1 MTMKKIRILSTNTV
15 MGIILF
21 TYILALIPSRV
32 LPQTIDFISAQSK
45 LLENNP
51 TIKAMQLRVEQYKKK
66 ITVTS
71 SLPDP
76 TIKLGLV
83 NIPVTKLSLNQSDM
97 TGKEI
102 GFYQMFPSFGTLST
116 KERIALLE
124 YKKAIENERFYTAY
138 YLHTL
143 RTYFFE
149 IAYLHE
155 YLKII
160 EETKQYL
167 TVLLDVQ
174 KAKSSTG
181 AGSLSDILKISVE
194 MAKLDE
200 EIITIK
206 TTIDELKN
214 NISYILG
221 DSHNETKLMVQDV
234 NLSLVKIE
242 EFNPAFSEK
251 VVAGNPELQL
261 LSIQVLIDEEAAN
274 LKENELYPDV
284 EVGVSYMQRDKTPQ
298 GVNRDDMFSVMA
310 TFNIPVWFMSKNIPA
325 IQEMKIKKG
334 ESEALLK
341 DKQNEITFAL
351 ATLRQNIEKWKQ
363 LDELYS
369 QGVIPQLHSMLQA
382 DIANYRTGA
391 AEFMKLIDSIR
402 MMLHYKQQQLNTI
415 KEYCKAVSFLHFL
428 QGDTSILNWSGVQ

>member
-21 TYILALIPSRV
+21 TYILALIPSRA

-200 EIITIK
+200 EII
-206 TTIDELKN
+206 E
-214 NISYILG
+214 
-221 DSHNETKLMVQDV
+221 
-234 NLSLVKIE
+234 
-242 EFNPAFSEK
+242 
-251 VVAGNPELQL
+251 AGE
-261 LSIQVLIDEEAAN
+261 
-274 LKENELYPDV
+274 
-284 EVGVSYMQRDKTPQ
+284 
-298 GVNRDDMFSVMA
+298 
-310 TFNIPVWFMSKNIPA
+310 
-325 IQEMKIKKG
+325 
-334 ESEALLK
+334 
-341 DKQNEITFAL
+341 
-351 ATLRQNIEKWKQ
+351 
-363 LDELYS
+363 
-369 QGVIPQLHSMLQA
+369 
-382 DIANYRTGA
+382 
-391 AEFMKLIDSIR
+391 
-402 MMLHYKQQQLNTI
+402 
-415 KEYCKAVSFLHFL
+415 
-428 QGDTSILNWSGVQ
+428 